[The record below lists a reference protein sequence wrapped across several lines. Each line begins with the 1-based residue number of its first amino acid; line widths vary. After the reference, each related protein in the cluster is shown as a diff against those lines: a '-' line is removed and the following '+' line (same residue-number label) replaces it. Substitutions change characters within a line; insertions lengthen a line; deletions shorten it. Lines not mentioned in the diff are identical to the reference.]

1 MSVFKSIQAIIA
13 IITLASVSAGCAA
26 LSTASQKPRVSL
38 ASIRV
43 LDIKG
48 LETTFEIDL
57 RIINRSQQS
66 LNITGIDCE
75 LTLNGRQLAEG
86 VANPKIAIEPY
97 TDAVVPV
104 KTYSSMLDMIGIA
117 RRLMK
122 YAGKPMAG
130 ERFTYAISGHLQTGD
145 GGWFG
150 SVPFEDQGE
159 IDLEGLTKAVN

>member
-86 VANPKIAIEPY
+86 VANPKDRNR
-97 TDAVVPV
+97 TVHRC
-104 KTYSSMLDMIGIA
+104 G
-117 RRLMK
+117 R
-122 YAGKPMAG
+122 AGKDLLIDARHDRHSAAPDEVCGKTDGRG
-130 ERFTYAISGHLQTGD
+130 EVHLCHQRPPAD
-145 GGWFG
+145 RRWRL
-150 SVPFEDQGE
+150 VRKRP
-159 IDLEGLTKAVN
+159 V